1 MDQSSSSPKPPSPG
15 GSDVASP
22 PPAPPPLKPKPRS
35 AVPSYLLNGSSP
47 LKSSQPTKTRAQE
60 RENLHTSIQST
71 YGRRKTIDLTAEAQT
86 TQQGTMPAG
95 TSWLGLENTAKQQ
108 EREQHDSKRP
118 SQLHTPAR
126 DERDEAPPTPP
137 ASTLSRP
144 ASPYTQNPAIDF
156 DGLSWPCIGTRQ
168 RLEQSPEEAQVRL
181 DKLADAVRTIF
192 ECIGEDPDREGLR
205 DTPQRYAKALM
216 YFTKGYEE
224 NVRDLVNGAV
234 FHEDHD
240 ELVIVKDI
248 EVFSLCEHH
257 MVPFIG
263 KMHIGYIP
271 NRRVLGLSKLA
282 RLAEMFSRR
291 LQVQE
296 RLTKQVALAIAE
308 VLKPQGVAVVM
319 ESSHLC
325 MVMRGVQKTSSS
337 TTTSCMLGAM
347 RSSAKTREEFL
358 SLLNRGK

>member
-1 MDQSSSSPKPPSPG
+1 MSNGTISRPAAAPSAAASTSKKTDPTSPTHH
-15 GSDVASP
+15 
-22 PPAPPPLKPKPRS
+22 LE
-35 AVPSYLLNGSSP
+35 
-47 LKSSQPTKTRAQE
+47 QE
-60 RENLHTSIQST
+60 
-71 YGRRKTIDLTAEAQT
+71 
-86 TQQGTMPAG
+86 
-95 TSWLGLENTAKQQ
+95 
-108 EREQHDSKRP
+108 
-118 SQLHTPAR
+118 PAR
-126 DERDEAPPTPP
+126 DIRDDAPPTPP
-137 ASTLSRP
+137 ASATRP
-144 ASPYTQNPAIDF
+144 ASPYTLNPPIDF
-156 DGLSWPCIGTRQ
+156 DGLSWPCIGTRE
-168 RLEQSPEEAQVRL
+168 RLEQTPEQAQERL
-181 DKLADAVRTIF
+181 DKLAGAVRTIF
-192 ECIGEDPDREGLR
+192 ECIGEDPDREGLLQ
-205 DTPQRYAKALM
+205 TPQRYAKALM

-224 NVRDLVNGAV
+224 NVRDLMNGAV

-240 ELVIVKDI
+240 ELVIVRDI

-325 MVMRGVQKTSSS
+325 MVMRGVQKTSAT

-358 SLLNRGK
+358 SLLNRNK

>member
-1 MDQSSSSPKPPSPG
+1 MDSPLSGPMPKPSLPFRLMNGNSPLHNSIGSKERQRLAASIESSSYE
-15 GSDVASP
+15 
-22 PPAPPPLKPKPRS
+22 R
-35 AVPSYLLNGSSP
+35 
-47 LKSSQPTKTRAQE
+47 QP
-60 RENLHTSIQST
+60 
-71 YGRRKTIDLTAEAQT
+71 IDL
-86 TQQGTMPAG
+86 GSIPDG
-95 TSWLGLENTAKQQ
+95 HINGD
-108 EREQHDSKRP
+108 ERYERPNAYSARP
-118 SQLHTPAR
+118 SLPTILSETAR
-126 DERDEAPPTPP
+126 DPRDETHTKPSQIA
-137 ASTLSRP
+137 SRP
-144 ASPYTQNPAIDF
+144 ASPYTLNPPIDF
-156 DGLSWPCIGTRQ
+156 DGLSWPSLGTRT
-168 RLEQSPEEAQVRL
+168 RLESTPEQAAERL
-181 DKLADAVRTIF
+181 AKLEGAVKTIL
-192 ECIGEDPDREGLR
+192 ECIGEDPEREGLR
-205 DTPQRYAKALM
+205 GTPERYAKAMLF
-216 YFTKGYEE
+216 FTKGYEE

-257 MVPFIG
+257 MVPFTG

-308 VLKPQGVAVVM
+308 VLKPLGVAVVM

-325 MVMRGVQKTSSS
+325 MVMRGVQKTGAT
-337 TTTSCMLGAM
+337 TTTSCMLGCM

-358 SLLNRGK
+358 SLLNRR

>member
-1 MDQSSSSPKPPSPG
+1 MPTDST
-15 GSDVASP
+15 SP
-22 PPAPPPLKPKPRS
+22 PLHPKPRS

-47 LKSSQPTKTRAQE
+47 LHNSSPLSSRTQE
-60 RENLHTSIQST
+60 RENLASSIKST
-71 YGRRKTIDLTAEAQT
+71 YNRRVAIDLDDPSDSAASPAAKFKSWSNATDSSAHPSHTASQSDNVPSEPPRDTADSQT
-86 TQQGTMPAG
+86 LHKPA
-95 TSWLGLENTAKQQ
+95 TTT
-108 EREQHDSKRP
+108 
-118 SQLHTPAR
+118 TPTII
-126 DERDEAPPTPP
+126 P
-137 ASTLSRP
+137 SRP
-144 ASPYTQNPAIDF
+144 ASPYTLQPPIDY
-156 DGLSWPCIGTRQ
+156 DGLSWPSIGTRD
-168 RLEQSPEEAQVRL
+168 RLEQSPEQAQARL
-181 DKLADAVRTIF
+181 DKLAGAVRTIF
-192 ECIGEDPDREGLR
+192 ECIGEDPDREGLL
-205 DTPQRYAKALM
+205 DTPDRYAKALM
-216 YFTKGYEE
+216 YFTKGYET
-224 NVRDLVNGAV
+224 NIRDIVNGAV
-234 FHEDHD
+234 FQEDHD

-271 NRRVLGLSKLA
+271 NRKVLGLSKLA

-325 MVMRGVQKTSSS
+325 MVMRGVEKTGAT

-347 RSSAKTREEFL
+347 RNSAKTREEFL